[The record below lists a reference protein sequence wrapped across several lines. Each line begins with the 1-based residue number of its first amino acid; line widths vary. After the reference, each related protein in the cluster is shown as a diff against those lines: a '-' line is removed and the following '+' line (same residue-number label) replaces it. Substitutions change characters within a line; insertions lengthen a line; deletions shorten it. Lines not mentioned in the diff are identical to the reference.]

1 MKLKRIAS
9 VLMVLA
15 ILTALFSGVTTVSA
29 AGSNTYTR
37 GTVCTELSSQAKSYY
52 NGSYSYE
59 IMSELS
65 GGNTDC
71 LETTSSALYKRLQT
85 LMYSTQTDDV
95 SYKSLTSYWPRTD
108 NNILFYSNVKGSSY
122 NREHVWPK
130 SRASFYQQGGGAD
143 LHHLRPADFDVNS
156 ARLNYT
162 MGYVNGVIS
171 GCSTYQYRGQT
182 VLWISAGR
190 DRVEVLDSVKG
201 DVARILLYV
210 YVRWG
215 QPNLFSNVSSDNLPK
230 MDPDDNKNNGKAVIE
245 SLDTLLKWCEL
256 DPVDTWEM
264 KRNDCIEDIQGNRNV
279 FIDYPEY
286 AWLLFD
292 QNIPNDMQTPS
303 GEAKNS
309 GPACTLT
316 AEANSAAYGTVTV
329 SGKKVTAVPSVGYE
343 IDSAAPYTLTPAD
356 AATVTRSGNVFTVS
370 KMTSDCKLTIN
381 FKARTAATI
390 SYFVPTGVTVSGTTS
405 CYVGDTVR
413 LATVSGTPNDA
424 ANTYTFVGWAADA
437 IDGKT
442 AVKPTTS
449 AAGSNFTVKTA
460 ANSFYGVYSVVEDGA
475 TYYLTNTC
483 DHAETESVRVEPT
496 CTKAGAVRTVCKS
509 CGAVISEKPIAALGH
524 DYQETVVAPTCTAK
538 GYTEY
543 TCSRCGDSFKKK
555 FTAMVDHKYEN
566 GKCTVCGAADP
577 SYKPEEDKTPKYGD
591 FSDLKTGRWYEA
603 GVTFA
608 LKNGLMNG
616 VGGGKFDP
624 DGSVTRGMLV
634 TILYRVEKTPSVEGM
649 KNPFTDVKSGAWYTD
664 AIVWAADQGIVNGT
678 SATTFAPDAFIT
690 REQIAT
696 ILYRYA
702 KAEKTEKDLSAYP
715 DAGTVSGY
723 AVDAMRWAVAEGLI
737 NGKDGRLAPQENAT
751 RAQIATI
758 LERYLS
764 K

>member
-1 MKLKRIAS
+1 MKITCRVCALLLALTLLLAS
-9 VLMVLA
+9 
-15 ILTALFSGVTTVSA
+15 IGGVFA
-29 AGSNTYTR
+29 ATGTLRANTGERGRVCARLSEQAEAYYT
-37 GTVCTELSSQAKSYY
+37 GM
-52 NGSYSYE
+52 YSYE
-59 IMSELS
+59 NLSRLS
-65 GGNTDC
+65 GVYNKTDSYAV
-71 LETTSSALYKRLQT
+71 TRNNPLYDRLYT
-85 LMYSTQTDDV
+85 LMSGTQTHSVVYAGYSQNSLAGCWTKTDAECGSGSYLFFYTDV
-95 SYKSLTSYWPRTD
+95 LSAQSGLT
-108 NNILFYSNVKGSSY
+108 L

-130 SRASFYQQGGGAD
+130 SRASFYQEGGGAD
-143 LHHLRPADFDVNS
+143 LHHLRPSVDTVN
-156 ARLNYT
+156 RFKLNYAFGNVVDSGAGSVRST
-162 MGYVNGVIS
+162 EVNGKTVAWTGVKS
-171 GCSTYQYRGQT
+171 GTTYF
-182 VLWISAGR
+182 
-190 DRVEVLDSVKG
+190 EVLDNVKG

-210 YVRWG
+210 YVRWK
-215 QPNLFSNVSSDNLPK
+215 QPNLYSDVAAENLPPLDTDYSSNYNTGVK
-230 MDPDDNKNNGKAVIE
+230 VVED
-245 SLDTLLKWCEL
+245 LDTLLQWCRE
-256 DPVDTWEM
+256 DPVDEWEM
-264 KRNDCIEDIQGNRNV
+264 GRNDQVENVQGNRNV
-279 FIDYPEY
+279 FIDYPEL
-286 AWLLFD
+286 AWRMFGME
-292 QNIPNDMQTPS
+292 IPQMQTPS
-303 GEAKNS
+303 GNALRAGFTVCAEPSNCGTVRVNGSTITAEPID
-309 GPACTLT
+309 GYLTGDCTVSPTDAARITRTGRNTFTVTDLT
-316 AEANSAAYGTVTV
+316 ADCVITVHFV
-329 SGKKVTAVPSVGYE
+329 
-343 IDSAAPYTLTPAD
+343 
-356 AATVTRSGNVFTVS
+356 RN
-370 KMTSDCKLTIN
+370 DC
-381 FKARTAATI
+381 
-390 SYFVPTGVTVSGTTS
+390 PH
-405 CYVGDTVR
+405 
-413 LATVSGTPNDA
+413 P
-424 ANTYTFVGWAADA
+424 
-437 IDGKT
+437 
-442 AVKPTTS
+442 
-449 AAGSNFTVKTA
+449 
-460 ANSFYGVYSVVEDGA
+460 
-475 TYYLTNTC
+475 
-483 DHAETESVRVEPT
+483 ETESVRVAPT

-543 TCSRCGDSFKKK
+543 TCTRCGDSYKKK